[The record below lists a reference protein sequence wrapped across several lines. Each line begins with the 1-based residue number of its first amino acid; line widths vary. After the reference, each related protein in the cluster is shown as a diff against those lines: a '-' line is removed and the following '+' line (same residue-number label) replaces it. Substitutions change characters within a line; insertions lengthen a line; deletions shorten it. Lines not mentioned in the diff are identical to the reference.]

1 MLLAVRVEAVDA
13 MLDLGEDATGGIQL
27 ANLDGR
33 RYHLRNVVEN
43 EVVGQCME
51 KYRRLKQSAV
61 DSSVGSWDAELGSDS
76 IAMRGRVEEVR

>member
-1 MLLAVRVEAVDA
+1 

-27 ANLDGR
+27 ANLDDR

-43 EVVGQCME
+43 EAVGQCME

-61 DSSVGSWDAELGSDS
+61 SSSVGSRDAGLGLDPV
-76 IAMRGRVEEVR
+76 AVRGRVEEVR